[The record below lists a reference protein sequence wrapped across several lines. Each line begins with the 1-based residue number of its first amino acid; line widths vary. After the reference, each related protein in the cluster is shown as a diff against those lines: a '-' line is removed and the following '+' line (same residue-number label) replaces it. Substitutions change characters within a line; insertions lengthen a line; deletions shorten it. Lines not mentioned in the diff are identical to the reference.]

1 MKEVVLLGD
10 RNLDFITHRE
20 LDAALNMFP
29 ARVRAR
35 WIRTSSPEVA
45 RVADTDAIWVVPGS
59 PYEND
64 AEVYTA
70 IEAARTSGQPFLGT
84 CAGFQY
90 AVVEFARNVA
100 GMASAGHAETA
111 TPGDLLVVDR
121 LACSLVAEERL
132 VTAVSGT
139 RFDKLCG
146 CDPFIGF
153 HWCNY
158 GLAPA
163 YVDLLTRH
171 GLVISALA
179 QDAGAEAIEL
189 PNHPFFLA
197 TLFQPQIGSI
207 AGRPLHPIVRAFLAA
222 A

>member
-20 LDAALNMFP
+20 LDAVLNMLP
-29 ARVRAR
+29 AGVRAR

-45 RVADTDAIWVVPGS
+45 RVADADAIWVVPGS

-64 AEVYTA
+64 AVVYTA

-90 AVVEFARNVA
+90 AAVEFARNVA
-100 GMASAGHAETA
+100 GMAGAGHAETA
-111 TPGDLLVVDR
+111 APGDRLVVDR

-132 VTAVSGT
+132 VTAVPGT
-139 RFDKLCG
+139 RFDELCG
-146 CDPFIGF
+146 RDPFIGF

-163 YVDLLTRH
+163 YVDLLTRN

-189 PNHPFFLA
+189 PSHPFF
-197 TLFQPQIGSI
+197 QSNSS
-207 AGRPLHPIVRAFLAA
+207 RRDRANPSMPAS
-222 A
+222 